1 MTALLKKAKFWAS
14 GCQKN
19 LTPRILKLSFGGAP
33 APLPPWPAAAK
44 VATVGKKAE
53 KRRKKKKKKKK
64 KLMIDPMG
72 WGGLE
77 VAEVAKI

>member
-33 APLPPWPAAAK
+33 APPASLASCCQGRNCWQK
-44 VATVGKKAE
+44 G
-53 KRRKKKKKKKK
+53 RKTQKEKK

-77 VAEVAKI
+77 VAKT